1 MDLFYVIVV
10 SVAVVLLIVILT
22 YIGIQMKT
30 TSASATG
37 EFPPIKQTC
46 PDKWSATTVGEDKTV
61 VCVIPPFVENSM
73 KNVGNLYN
81 TNGIVDQKI
90 IDATPG
96 YTPSSSLSGKHK
108 IDFNHNGWST
118 FGMVSDCKKK
128 EWANTYNIVWDGIS
142 NYNMC

>member
-10 SVAVVLLIVILT
+10 SVAVALLIIILA

-30 TSASATG
+30 ASASASG

-46 PDKWSATTVGEDKTV
+46 PDKWEATEQDKKV
-61 VCVIPPFVENSM
+61 FCVIPKYQENSM

-81 TNGIVDQKI
+81 TDEVVDQKI

-96 YTPSSSLSGKHK
+96 YTSTSSLGGKQM

-118 FGMVSDCKKK
+118 FGVVSDCKKK